1 MTLAY
6 DAEARTAPAAIT
18 EVMERLGSRMR
29 YAKDEEIFAQN
40 EGADLAHLVVAGAV
54 RTTRL
59 LNDGRRQVGAFY
71 YPGELIGLETGP
83 IHRFSAE
90 ALCDAVVLVVRRS
103 ALKTFAGDGQ
113 LDRAI
118 WEATR
123 RELERTQD
131 HVLVLGR
138 KTACERVASFLIDLA
153 QRGPADGAPDGG
165 AQRINMPMSRQDVAD
180 YLGLTI
186 ETVSRMLTQLQGAA
200 VVEFAGCRNFTVTRW
215 DLLEDMAA

>member
-6 DAEARTAPAAIT
+6 DADNQGAPAAIA
-18 EVMERLGSRMR
+18 EAMQRLGTRIR
-29 YAKDEEIFAQN
+29 YRKDDEIFAQD
-40 EGADLAHLVVAGAV
+40 ESADLVHLVATGAV
-54 RTTRL
+54 RTSRL

-71 YPGELIGLETGP
+71 YPGDLIGLETGP
-83 IHRFSAE
+83 FHRFSAE
-90 ALCDAVVLVVRRS
+90 ALCDATIVVVRRS
-103 ALKTFAGDGQ
+103 ALGAFAGDGQ

-138 KTACERVASFLIDLA
+138 KTASEKVAGFLMDVA
-153 QRGPADGAPDGG
+153 QRNAPGAAG
-165 AQRINMPMSRQDVAD
+165 RHVSLPMNRQDMAD

-186 ETVSRMLTQLQGAA
+186 ETVSRMLTQLQGAS
-200 VVEFAGCRNFTVTRW
+200 VVEFDGYRSFTVTSW
-215 DLLEDMAA
+215 DALEDLAA

>member
-6 DAEARTAPAAIT
+6 DTYSQGASTAILA
-18 EVMERLGSRMR
+18 VMQRLGTRMR
-29 YAKDEEIFAQN
+29 YGKDEEIFAQD
-40 EGADLAHLVVAGAV
+40 EIADLVHLVAAGAV

-71 YPGELIGLETGP
+71 YPGDLIGLETGP

-90 ALCDAVVLVVRRS
+90 ALCEATVMVVRRS
-103 ALKTFAGDGQ
+103 ALRAFAGDGQ

-138 KTACERVASFLIDLA
+138 KTACEKVAGFLMDLA
-153 QRGPADGAPDGG
+153 QRGAAVPAGR
-165 AQRINMPMSRQDVAD
+165 QVSLPMSRQDMAD

-186 ETVSRMLTQLQGAA
+186 ETVSRMLTQLQGAS
-200 VVEFAGCRNFTVTRW
+200 VVEFDGYRNFTVTRW
-215 DLLEDMAA
+215 DALEDMAA